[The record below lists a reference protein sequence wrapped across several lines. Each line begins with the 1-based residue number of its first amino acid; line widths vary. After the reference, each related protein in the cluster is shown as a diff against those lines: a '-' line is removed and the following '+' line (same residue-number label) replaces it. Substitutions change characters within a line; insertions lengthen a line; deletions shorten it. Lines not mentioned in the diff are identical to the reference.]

1 MEITNNKRF
10 YYPPGGIL
18 IWMVVFLELITFSM
32 ALLVFLSQ
40 RQTDLQFYNESQK
53 LLNSTLGMINTITLL
68 TSGLFMVSSLTELKS
83 DNQKKA
89 VRYLWLTIG
98 FGVLFMALKG
108 YEYYEKFQLE
118 TSVISNEFFMFYW
131 FITGFHFLHVLVAVV
146 LLSFMLAK
154 TKSGYYSSENFEDVE
169 SVGIFWHMCDLIWI
183 VVFPI
188 IYLLH

>member
-1 MEITNNKRF
+1 MEITNNKSF

-18 IWMVVFLELITFSM
+18 IWIVVFLELVTFSM
-32 ALLVFLSQ
+32 ALLVFMSQ
-40 RQTDLQFYNESQK
+40 RQTDLQLFSESQK
-53 LLNSTLGMINTITLL
+53 LLNTTLGMLNTITLL
-68 TSGLFMVSSLTELKS
+68 TSGLFMATGLSELKS
-83 DNQKKA
+83 GNQKKA
-89 VRYLWLTIG
+89 VLYLWLTIG
-98 FGVLFMALKG
+98 LGILFMALKA

-154 TKSGYYSSENFEDVE
+154 TKSGSYTFENFEDVE

-183 VVFPI
+183 VVFPV

>member
-1 MEITNNKRF
+1 MEITHNKRF

-40 RQTDLQFYNESQK
+40 RQTDLQLFNESQK
-53 LLNSTLGMINTITLL
+53 LLNSTLGMINMITLL
-68 TSGLFMVSSLTELKS
+68 TSGLFMISGLTELKS
-83 DNQKKA
+83 NNQKKA
-89 VRYLWLTIG
+89 VRYLGLTIG
-98 FGVLFMALKG
+98 LGVLFMALKG
-108 YEYYEKFQLE
+108 YEYYEKVQME
-118 TSVISNEFFMFYW
+118 SSVISNEFSMFYW

-146 LLSFMLAK
+146 LLSFVLAK
-154 TKSGYYSSENFEDVE
+154 TKSGHYSHKNYEDVE